1 MIDPMK
7 NLKEKILNGCV
18 SDIPEKLSVREL
30 NSWLNGY
37 VRCQLDILEMIDNE
51 ESSEEDAWT
60 LKVDDEK
67 WTFSPTVSD

>member
-1 MIDPMK
+1 MK
-7 NLKEKILNGCV
+7 TPIESLKEKILNGCV

-37 VRCQLDILEMIDNE
+37 ARCQIDILEMIDNE
-51 ESSEEDAWT
+51 ESSEEGVWAF
-60 LKVDDEK
+60 KDDKK